1 MMLASIF
8 RSRSLPNS
16 PVSGIISEELHTVR
30 AKEHS
35 AFGDQYF
42 FLLSDQQIGTIMA
55 VQMYF
60 PRTAC

>member
-16 PVSGIISEELHTVR
+16 PVSGIISELHTVR

-35 AFGDQYF
+35 TFGDQYF